1 MKITMTSLA
10 IVAALLA
17 GCASEQ
23 ATHTAV
29 GTGAGAAVGAGVGNL
44 IGRDRKSTAIG
55 AAVGAAVGAGV
66 GYNWTTIRN
75 KLSSQTADTG
85 TQIIDQP
92 DGSLK
97 LNIPSQVTF
106 DTDSATIKPSFR
118 NVLDGVAQ
126 TIAQEPSINARV
138 VGHTDSTGN
147 AEHNM
152 ALSQRRAQSVG
163 AYLVDHGVKSA
174 RLTTEGRGQTQP
186 VTSNATE
193 DGRTQNRRVEIYLKP
208 VSQ

>member
-1 MKITMTSLA
+1 MKAKLISLA
-10 IVAALLA
+10 IVAALAA

-44 IGRDRKSTAIG
+44 IGRDKKSTAIG

-66 GYNWTTIRN
+66 GYNWTNIRN

-85 TQIIDQP
+85 TQFVDQP

-118 NVLDGVAQ
+118 TVLDGVAQ
-126 TIAQEPSINARV
+126 TISQEPNINARV
-138 VGHTDSTGN
+138 VGHTDGTGN
-147 AEHNM
+147 PEHNM
-152 ALSQRRAQSVG
+152 TLSQRRAQSVG
-163 AYLVDHGVKSA
+163 TYLVDHGVKSA

-186 VTSNATE
+186 VASNATE